1 MSPTRRIAAIVALGA
16 LALSACSSND
26 ADRGDVVEALVDA
39 DISQDEADCVGDG
52 FDAEFDQGTMND
64 LASASTPDDFP
75 EGTGETVTS
84 IIDECIGG
92 GDGPTVGSDEGSDEG
107 SDTTEGSTEDTTDG
121 TTDATTGE
129 ADADTTATTEG

>member
-92 GDGPTVGSDEGSDEG
+92 GDGPTVGSDEGSN
-107 SDTTEGSTEDTTDG
+107 TTEGSTED